1 MKIIMDDLRL
11 TNINQIKRFLKG
23 SEKGGLR
30 LCSLSDKYNLINRTI
45 DRLGYS
51 GLKRKEKRLVI
62 SYLKKITGY
71 KKAQLFRLIGR
82 ASLGN
87 LVRKKY
93 QRKNPNTVYQP
104 FDVKLLEETDELHF
118 RLNSAATREILRREH
133 EIFHHQEYANISKV
147 SPSHINNLRK
157 RTIYKNSWVNGT
169 KANEVNIG
177 KTVPPEANNMPGS
190 IRIDSVSQRDVF
202 HINAVDEVTQWE
214 ILICVPQISER
225 YLSPALEIL
234 LGQFPFMIFNFHSD
248 RGSEFINK
256 IVAEILNKLLINQTK
271 SRSRHCNDNAL
282 VESKNG
288 TVVRKNMGCCHVNQ
302 KMVLAINKFYGDYF
316 NLYLNFHRPCGFVT
330 ETRVD
335 TKGRER
341 KIYGQYTT
349 PYEKLKEVSKKLK
362 KNFLKPEQSFGK
374 IDIIAYKYSD
384 NEFAKIL
391 RSNQEKLFDLNI
403 KMEKVTDLGSN

>member
-11 TNINQIKRFLKG
+11 TNINQIKSFLKG
-23 SEKGGLR
+23 SEGCGLR
-30 LCSLSDKYNLINRTI
+30 LCSLTDKYRFIDRTI
-45 DRLGYS
+45 DRLGYHKF
-51 GLKRKEKRLVI
+51 KRKEKRLVI
-62 SYLKKITGY
+62 SYLRKLTGY

-93 QRKNPNTVYQP
+93 QRKNPNTIYQP

-118 RLNSAATREILRREH
+118 RLNSAATKEILRREH
-133 EIFHHQEYANISKV
+133 EVFRHREYANISKV
-147 SPSHINNLRK
+147 SSSHINNLR
-157 RTIYKNSWVNGT
+157 RRVTYKSSWVNGT

-177 KTVPPEANNMPGS
+177 KTAPPEANNMPGS

-214 ILICVPQISER
+214 TVICVPQISER
-225 YLSPALEIL
+225 FLSPALKIL
-234 LGQFPFMIFNFHSD
+234 LDQFPFVVFNFHSD

-288 TVVRKNMGCCHVNQ
+288 TIIRKNMGYYHINQ
-302 KMVLAINKFYGDYF
+302 KMVLEINKFYEEYF
-316 NLYLNFHRPCGFVT
+316 NPYLNFHRPCGFVT

-335 TKGRER
+335 IKGRER

-349 PYEKLKEVSKKLK
+349 PYEKLKEISKKLK
-362 KNFLKPEQSFGK
+362 ENFLKPEQSFEK

-391 RSNQEKLFDLNI
+391 RIKQEKLFDLNF

>member
-11 TNINQIKRFLKG
+11 TNINQIKSFLKG
-23 SEKGGLR
+23 SEGYGLR
-30 LCSLSDKYNLINRTI
+30 LCSLTDKYRFIDRTI
-45 DRLGYS
+45 DRLGYHK
-51 GLKRKEKRLVI
+51 LKRKEKRLVV
-62 SYLKKITGY
+62 SYLRKLTGY

-87 LVRKKY
+87 LARKKY
-93 QRKNPNTVYQP
+93 QRKNPNTIYQP

-118 RLNSAATREILRREH
+118 RLNSAATKEILRREH
-133 EIFHHQEYANISKV
+133 EVFRHREYANISKV
-147 SPSHINNLRK
+147 SSSHINNLRH
-157 RTIYKNSWVNGT
+157 RVTYKSSWVNGT
-169 KANEVNIG
+169 KAKEANIG
-177 KTVPPEANNMPGS
+177 KTAPPEANNRPGS

-202 HINAVDEVTQWE
+202 HINAVDEVAQWE
-214 ILICVPQISER
+214 IIICVSQISER

-234 LGQFPFMIFNFHSD
+234 LDQFPFVVFNFHSD

-256 IVAEILNKLLINQTK
+256 VVAEILNKLLINQTK

-288 TVVRKNMGCCHVNQ
+288 TVVRKNMGYCHVNQ
-302 KMVLAINKFYGDYF
+302 KMVDEVNKFYEEYF
-316 NLYLNFHRPCGFVT
+316 NPYLNFHRPCGFVT

-335 TKGRER
+335 IKGRER

-349 PYEKLKEVSKKLK
+349 PYEKLKEISNKLK
-362 KNFLKPEQSFGK
+362 ENFLKKEQSFEK

-391 RSNQEKLFDLNI
+391 RLKQEKLFDLNF

>member
-1 MKIIMDDLRL
+1 M
-11 TNINQIKRFLKG
+11 
-23 SEKGGLR
+23 R
-30 LCSLSDKYNLINRTI
+30 LCSLSDKYKFIDRTI
-45 DRLGYS
+45 DRLDYHK
-51 GLKRKEKRLVI
+51 LKRKEKRLVI
-62 SYLKKITGY
+62 SYLKKLTGY

-133 EIFHHQEYANISKV
+133 EVFHHLEYANISKV
-147 SPSHINNLRK
+147 SSSHINNLRK

-190 IRIDSVSQRDVF
+190 IRIDYVSQRDVF

-234 LGQFPFMIFNFHSD
+234 LGQFPFVVFNFHSD

-288 TVVRKNMGCCHVNQ
+288 TVVRKNMGYCHVNQ

-349 PYEKLKEVSKKLK
+349 PYEKLKEIAKNLQE
-362 KNFLKPEQSFGK
+362 NFLKPEQSFGK

-391 RSNQEKLFDLNI
+391 RINQEKLFDLNI

>member
-11 TNINQIKRFLKG
+11 SNINQIKSFLKG
-23 SEKGGLR
+23 SEKCGLR
-30 LCSLSDKYNLINRTI
+30 LCSLTDKYNLINRTI
-45 DRLGYS
+45 DRLGYP

-62 SYLKKITGY
+62 SYLRKLTGY
-71 KKAQLFRLIGR
+71 KKAQLFRLIDR
-82 ASLGN
+82 ALFGD

-93 QRKNPNTVYQP
+93 QRKNPNIIYQP
-104 FDVKLLEETDELHF
+104 FDVKLLEQTDELHF
-118 RLNSAATREILRREH
+118 RLNSMATKEILRREH
-133 EIFHHQEYANISKV
+133 EIFHHQAYANISKV
-147 SPSHINNLRK
+147 SSSHINNLRK
-157 RTIYKNSWVNGT
+157 RVVYKNSWVNGT
-169 KANEVNIG
+169 KANEVSIG
-177 KTVPPEANNMPGS
+177 KTTPPEANNMPGS

-234 LGQFPFMIFNFHSD
+234 LDQFPFVIFNFHSD

-256 IVAEILNKLLINQTK
+256 VVAEILNKLLINQTK

-288 TVVRKNMGCCHVNQ
+288 TIIRKNMGYCHVNQ
-302 KMVLAINKFYGDYF
+302 KMTDEVNKFYEGYF
-316 NLYLNFHRPCGFVT
+316 NPYLNFHRPCGFVT

-335 TKGRER
+335 AKGRER

-349 PYEKLKEVSKKLK
+349 PYEKLKEISKKLK
-362 KNFLKPEQSFGK
+362 KNFLKPTQSFEK
-374 IDIIAYKYSD
+374 IDIIAYRYSD

-391 RSNQEKLFDLNI
+391 RIKQEKLFDLNI
-403 KMEKVTDLGSN
+403 KMEKVIDLGSN